1 MHIGTQRRHST
12 PVEEEQVGLPFTLRQ
27 AEDQSAPLFLLLHGR
42 AGNRDVM
49 WLFER
54 ALPKEATIL
63 SFQAPQIDPIGGFSW
78 WDIATP
84 GSSLRFA
91 PTACAL
97 VADSFS
103 RFLKHF
109 RLSPQKTIALGFSQG
124 AALLSVGAQLGTLP
138 FDGFGLLAGF
148 VVPVDQTEAKG
159 GSEVRKVPVLIAHG
173 TKDEVVPVEKA
184 QEGRDALLA
193 QGFPVTYVEDEVGHK
208 VGVGAIR
215 ELTGW
220 FGNILS

>member
-1 MHIGTQRRHST
+1 
-12 PVEEEQVGLPFTLRQ
+12 
-27 AEDQSAPLFLLLHGR
+27 
-42 AGNRDVM
+42 
-49 WLFER
+49 
-54 ALPKEATIL
+54 
-63 SFQAPQIDPIGGFSW
+63 
-78 WDIATP
+78 
-84 GSSLRFA
+84 
-91 PTACAL
+91 
-97 VADSFS
+97 
-103 RFLKHF
+103 
-109 RLSPQKTIALGFSQG
+109 
-124 AALLSVGAQLGTLP
+124 LLSVGAQLGTLP